1 MRVLSPVGD
10 DSNPRFC
17 SRAEALHSFKKNPF
31 FATWDPLSLELYA
44 ECQLWENR
52 ETGEAKLKM
61 SGTWVGG
68 HAPPIHCFVV
78 LDCPSQEGTVFAA
91 HRGPF
96 EAWDILPLL
105 DERVALNFIMPEA
118 QLLK

>member
-1 MRVLSPVGD
+1 MCVLSPVGD
-10 DSNPRFC
+10 NSNPRFC
-17 SRAEALHSFKKNPF
+17 SRAEALQSFKKSPF

-78 LDCPSQEGTVFAA
+78 LIVL
-91 HRGPF
+91 HRRAQCSPLIVDHSRRGIF
-96 EAWDILPLL
+96 YHYLMSGLP
-105 DERVALNFIMPEA
+105 
-118 QLLK
+118 